1 MIINGNRQLVTI
13 QKIDKIIKHPNADKL
28 NIATIGLWE
37 MITAAPLNVGDE
49 VLFLKLI
56 A

>member
-37 MITAAPLNVGDE
+37 IVLNINSQIILVSLSGN
-49 VLFLKLI
+49 
-56 A
+56 